1 MNKSKTIVSN
11 TLLLFIRMFVLT
23 SVNLYSLRILVS
35 ELGDADYGLY
45 VTVSSVVATMICIN
59 GVLTLSIQ
67 RFLSFSLGK
76 NDNQELNDVFSASIN
91 ISFLFSII
99 VVLIFETIG
108 YWFLCNQMV
117 IPSDRLD
124 AAKVVYHF
132 SIFTFVLSIIQIP
145 FNAAIIAHEEMGL
158 YALVS
163 SVECFMKLFVAL
175 LIGTYC
181 IDNLE
186 FYGISLFVVAIIVF
200 ISYVLIAVWRYS
212 ECRYQKIK
220 NKLLYKSIINFSW
233 WSFYGS
239 LSHMFMVQGSTLLL
253 NMFFGVVVNKSF
265 GVALQINN
273 AFTQLGNSIIIA
285 LRPAMIKAYAEEQ
298 YDYLNSL
305 FTFGNKF
312 ILYVMLVVSLPLI
325 TEMDLIIWLWLG
337 SKSHETVLFCQLMI
351 IYVDCLALQGPITTI
366 IQAIGKIKDYH
377 LPVETVTLMCL
388 PISYIFFKLGGDSY
402 TIFYAIIGV
411 CLIAQVIRVW
421 CLKRFY
427 SHFSLQK
434 YFYSFLCPSVIVI
447 CGVVFVELAIQSIC
461 MAVPIRIITH
471 CFLLPVIVVLL
482 IAIFGMDKTEK
493 NFVMS
498 MIRKTKH

>member
-11 TLLLFIRMFVLT
+11 TLVLFIRMFVLT

-163 SVECFMKLFVAL
+163 SVECFMKLSVAL

-200 ISYVLIAVWRYS
+200 I
-212 ECRYQKIK
+212 
-220 NKLLYKSIINFSW
+220 F
-233 WSFYGS
+233 
-239 LSHMFMVQGSTLLL
+239 
-253 NMFFGVVVNKSF
+253 
-265 GVALQINN
+265 
-273 AFTQLGNSIIIA
+273 
-285 LRPAMIKAYAEEQ
+285 
-298 YDYLNSL
+298 
-305 FTFGNKF
+305 
-312 ILYVMLVVSLPLI
+312 
-325 TEMDLIIWLWLG
+325 
-337 SKSHETVLFCQLMI
+337 
-351 IYVDCLALQGPITTI
+351 
-366 IQAIGKIKDYH
+366 
-377 LPVETVTLMCL
+377 
-388 PISYIFFKLGGDSY
+388 
-402 TIFYAIIGV
+402 
-411 CLIAQVIRVW
+411 
-421 CLKRFY
+421 
-427 SHFSLQK
+427 
-434 YFYSFLCPSVIVI
+434 
-447 CGVVFVELAIQSIC
+447 
-461 MAVPIRIITH
+461 
-471 CFLLPVIVVLL
+471 
-482 IAIFGMDKTEK
+482 
-493 NFVMS
+493 
-498 MIRKTKH
+498 